1 MTALALAPHVDTGM
15 LRRWSGLCCRGWL
28 YGWLLGSGLVARADE
43 VRPAGPELA
52 LAVSSST
59 SAHATT
65 AHQHALDL
73 QWRNGHTTS
82 PAPREGRWQFTL
94 QRYERPWQPGMAP
107 QQDALALA
115 VYVNAGSR
123 TQLGW
128 QSRPFGAQE
137 TGVRWQEGANARP
150 AGAMT
155 LRSAD
160 PLADLR
166 LGALAKYSFGSQT
179 SLSLRPRKGGL
190 RLYLQSQ
197 W

>member
-1 MTALALAPHVDTGM
+1 MTAPLFPLHVGPGM
-15 LRRWSGLCCRGWL
+15 LRRWSRLCCC
-28 YGWLLGSGLVARADE
+28 GWLLGGSLAAWADD

-52 LAVSSST
+52 LAVPAT
-59 SAHATT
+59 AAHTAPT
-65 AHQHALDL
+65 AHQRALDL
-73 QWRNGHTTS
+73 QWRNGHAAV
-82 PAPREGRWQFTL
+82 PAARDGRWQLTL
-94 QRYERPWQPGMAP
+94 QRYERPWQPGLAP
-107 QQDALALA
+107 QPDAVAVA
-115 VYVNAGSR
+115 VYVNAGAR
-123 TQLGW
+123 TQFGW

-137 TGVRWQEGANARP
+137 NGVPWQDGAVARP

-160 PLADLR
+160 PLSDLR